1 MMEMRYGTLANGC
14 TETKQRKWRSPE
26 EVEIAVVRG
35 PCVLAWQKKT
45 TYTIPLVSCASTT
58 TAWDNAR
65 RAGKDVEQEDST
77 CCNRSCFM

>member
-1 MMEMRYGTLANGC
+1 MEWVESHDDGNEIWDLSQWLHRNK
-14 TETKQRKWRSPE
+14 TK

-77 CCNRSCFM
+77 CYRSCFM